1 MLMDFIKEIN
11 DYYDREK
18 ATIDK
23 LDWKE
28 LNTAMNALLEAY
40 EKGATVYVFGNG
52 GSSATASHMVC
63 DFNKGTC
70 YDLDKKFK
78 FVCLNDNIPVMMA
91 LANDTSFEDVFY
103 YQLLDRIQKS
113 DYVLAI
119 SGSGNSHNIIKAVT
133 YAKGL
138 GCKIIGMTGY
148 DGGKLA
154 KLSDYQLHV
163 PVDDMQI
170 TEDLHMGFDHMI
182 MQIFWKYLAAKNGK
196 DAIYKINM

>member
-1 MLMDFIKEIN
+1 MDFIKEIN